1 MKKIKNIISL
11 NMIWKEVQYV
21 FNGKKMDDKKLKS
34 NLIFWGIVLLF
45 LQIVIIIINI
55 KAENS
60 YALIGAGLSIVLI
73 ALFMIFSFK
82 KSKLGPIFGIILSI
96 LYIISLDFVSIVIG
110 ILLLADC
117 IKFLKNLN

>member
-1 MKKIKNIISL
+1 
-11 NMIWKEVQYV
+11 MIWKEVQYV

-96 LYIISLDFVSIVIG
+96 LYIVSLDFVSIVIG